1 MNMISIERQTS
12 LFIAIGKRLN
22 KKINVY
28 AVGGTAMMFLGLK
41 EATLDIDLVFENEK
55 DKVDFKETIKSLGY
69 ENMDSVMVYGEKENR
84 PEMLTLGDERFD
96 LFVKDVVDFV
106 FSENMQRRA
115 KQLHQ
120 FGDNFMLKIADP
132 QDILLM
138 KCATDRLKD
147 LDDARSII
155 NNTKVDWNLIV
166 KEAKNQKKLGKERA
180 IFESGYFLEK
190 LKNKLKIPIPKKIQD
205 ELWDM
210 LDDKDKQKGE
220 RS

>member
-1 MNMISIERQTS
+1 MISIERQQG
-12 LFIAIGKRLN
+12 LFIAIGRRLKR
-22 KKINVY
+22 KINVY

-41 EATLDIDLVFENEK
+41 EATLDIDLVFENEE
-55 DKVDFKETIKSLGY
+55 DREDFKETIKSLGY
-69 ENMDSVMVYGEKENR
+69 EPMDAIIIYGKKENK

-96 LFVKDVVDFV
+96 LFVIEVIDFI
-106 FSENMQRRA
+106 FSENMQKRA

-155 NNTKVDWNLIV
+155 TNSKINWDLIV
-166 KEAKNQKKLGKERA
+166 EEAKNQKKLGKQKA
-180 IFESGYFLEK
+180 IFELGYFLEK
-190 LKNKLKIPIPKKIQD
+190 LENKLKIPIPKKIKD
-205 ELWDM
+205 ELWNL
-210 LDDKDKQKGE
+210 LDTKAKKKP
-220 RS
+220 